1 MRMNAFLIIS
11 LVIYFG
17 DDKTKSILFASK
29 QRANNF
35 PNLKLDTKINYK
47 TAITGYIF
55 WVCVKSMEVPLLE
68 NFFHPNASNRHL
80 FVQSQHW
87 IHRSN
92 L

>member
-35 PNLKLDTKINYK
+35 PKLNIRYK
-47 TAITGYIF
+47 D
-55 WVCVKSMEVPLLE
+55 KL
-68 NFFHPNASNRHL
+68 
-80 FVQSQHW
+80 
-87 IHRSN
+87 
-92 L
+92 

>member
-1 MRMNAFLIIS
+1 MRMNAFLITS

-55 WVCVKSMEVPLLE
+55 WVCVKLMEVHLLE